1 MRRINVTIERSS
13 DFFSSYATN
22 IAGIYGGGESVQ
34 EAKNSIVEAIEL
46 FKKHNPK
53 RIPDELSSEYEL
65 VFHFDAQSFF
75 DYYKGIFTNAALER
89 LTGINQRLIYQ
100 YATGLKR
107 PGKVQ
112 LQKFQTALHNLA
124 EELKVVE
131 LV

>member
-1 MRRINVTIERSS
+1 MKKIHVTIERSA
-13 DFFSSYATN
+13 DLYSSFAN
-22 IAGIYGGGESVQ
+22 DLSGIYGGGDSVQ
-34 EAKNSIVEAIEL
+34 EAKSSIEDAIRL
-46 FKKHNPK
+46 YKKHNPSRVPK
-53 RIPDELSSEYEL
+53 ELKGDYEL
-65 VFHFDAQSFF
+65 VFHFDPQSFF

-100 YATGLKR
+100 YSSGLKK
-107 PGKVQ
+107 PGKIQ

>member
-1 MRRINVTIERSS
+1 MKQIHVTIERSA
-13 DFFSSYATN
+13 DLYSSFAN
-22 IAGIYGGGESVQ
+22 DLSGIYGGGDSVQ
-34 EAKNSIVEAIEL
+34 EAKSSIEDAIRLYKKYNPSQIPEEL
-46 FKKHNPK
+46 KG
-53 RIPDELSSEYEL
+53 DYEL
-65 VFHFDAQSFF
+65 VFHFDPQSFF

-100 YATGLKR
+100 YSSGLKK

-112 LQKFQTALHNLA
+112 LQKFQTALHSLA